1 MKLYEKVSCMMFTID
16 CRILRLLCF
25 SRADHCCKPLSPE
38 STPIAPDGRLI
49 RTASQGKVRYPTYFD
64 GLARD
69 LLKNLLTGDLTKR
82 FGNLRGG
89 SADIFSHG
97 WYAEVDWDKLYR
109 REIPAPYVPKI
120 EGDGDA
126 SQ

>member
-1 MKLYEKVSCMMFTID
+1 LG
-16 CRILRLLCF
+16 
-25 SRADHCCKPLSPE
+25 
-38 STPIAPDGRLI
+38 GRLAGVDLAGAFGYWQI
-49 RTASQGKVRYPTYFD
+49 IAVSSPTASSCELCSDASLSQGKVRYPAYFD
-64 GLARD
+64 VLAKE
-69 LLKNLLTGDLTKR
+69 LLKHLLTGDLTKR
-82 FGNLRGG
+82 YGNLRGG

-97 WYAEVDWDKLYR
+97 WFAEVDWDKLYK